1 MAAAGVVLPRNALP
15 CPVALTV
22 IVLVP
27 PYGVMLSGC
36 SGPTATVI
44 VPAVGCPLS
53 TFVFKVALLANVIAP
68 LAALLL
74 WSSMLPPNTFRL
86 ALIRIAFK
94 LFLSVSV
101 LLVAVLPLWLTVM
114 LPPTT
119 SFPAAATVKA
129 PPLVDAF
136 TVSCPLPVSF
146 RLTVPLPAV
155 LVTAVTVPPP
165 TPVLIVTG
173 TPVPM
178 FPVPLARLKVGA
190 AMEPPL
196 VVMLPLPVADRVAAE
211 PATSLPLT
219 AMPAPGPDVNSIVPA
234 VNPAVP
240 TVTVPSVA
248 AVSVRLIVP
257 AVLPVTVAAIEFCTV
272 AVPVLLD
279 PPLKIKLAA
288 WVVRVAA
295 PVPYV
300 TATVPAVT
308 MSAGAPLM
316 LPATVLKLTVPPV
329 TVTGLLRV
337 MPPAA
342 FTLTVAAP
350 PETGPSVAVEPVAM
364 VRDLAPSVIALPPA
378 L

>member
-27 PYGVMLSGC
+27 PYGVMLAGC

-101 LLVAVLPLWLTVM
+101 LLVAVLP
-114 LPPTT
+114 
-119 SFPAAATVKA
+119 
-129 PPLVDAF
+129 
-136 TVSCPLPVSF
+136 
-146 RLTVPLPAV
+146 
-155 LVTAVTVPPP
+155 
-165 TPVLIVTG
+165 
-173 TPVPM
+173 
-178 FPVPLARLKVGA
+178 
-190 AMEPPL
+190 
-196 VVMLPLPVADRVAAE
+196 
-211 PATSLPLT
+211 
-219 AMPAPGPDVNSIVPA
+219 
-234 VNPAVP
+234 
-240 TVTVPSVA
+240 
-248 AVSVRLIVP
+248 
-257 AVLPVTVAAIEFCTV
+257 
-272 AVPVLLD
+272 
-279 PPLKIKLAA
+279 
-288 WVVRVAA
+288 
-295 PVPYV
+295 
-300 TATVPAVT
+300 
-308 MSAGAPLM
+308 
-316 LPATVLKLTVPPV
+316 
-329 TVTGLLRV
+329 
-337 MPPAA
+337 PAA